1 MIEIN
6 KKRII
11 NLLTIVVLLLS
22 YSGVWAQN
30 CTSMPEPVTYTRV
43 TTGGDP
49 NKYVEEYAYVNGIK
63 VTRIL
68 QAGTRSFDKIKYSN
82 EDTNTPTE
90 NYCGIN
96 RRSKY
101 IGKKYPFMD
110 SDKVTNII
118 YTFSEPVVDVEVF
131 LAAFGY
137 SGTTT
142 RVEDQIDDVIFSV
155 NRGSLTLHN
164 RASCNGTIQIVNG
177 NEVKSLKRKT
187 TNAKI
192 GITSTAPFTQL
203 TLTYN
208 EPGGGVIG
216 GAGFYVEICTQS
228 IKPHNSS
235 ACNPTNINNNFA
247 KAISATKTLNGVEVE
262 RVLSANEFADL
273 GSQNYC
279 GSSVNYPNNLPYMS
293 DTGARKLTYKFKHPV
308 TSAEIF
314 LFAFGESTKS
324 AEPNRYDQVRF
335 SINGEGTMSLSQ
347 TYNCIPTGTTIN
359 GTTGVVRSADDKL
372 ITTDVGIKVSS
383 TKPFTEI
390 VLDDQTPGG
399 NSSGL
404 GYVVEICASSIT
416 KANVDNFITLDA
428 AASTLTNQAV
438 CEGGAPTYK
447 AKANATAFASTA
459 KFDYI
464 LEVKKSGTTSWV
476 AVETQSNVTPGTVHT
491 FTGDAFKTTNYNN
504 AKVRVKYVYKNSLFP
519 SVTGAAYSNEA
530 TLTVKAP
537 TVITTS
543 PQAAAYCVGSTAT
556 PLSVVATGEGTLT
569 YKWYSNTV
577 DNTTTGTLI
586 PTATIATFT
595 PPTATSGTTYY
606 YAEVTGSCGQ
616 VKSATAKVEVLAK
629 ADLVNIIAPAYTP
642 ITVCANGA
650 NTTITANANLRTGVG
665 NRLTYTLQHSAT
677 GAPNSFTDHPTQKY
691 TNFTPSADNTKQ
703 FVIKNEAASEGYYR
717 VKYTSN
723 ASLCSGGGENYSNVF
738 KFTVTALPEV
748 TAINANP
755 LAFSPGV
762 PTSISFTIEGT
773 PNAVV
778 TYRIGSGSVQTTTLD
793 ASGNSPAI
801 PAGTHTQ
808 TVELSVSKI
817 TLGGCEQTYTN
828 MKGRAVTTTTQ
839 CFGGG
844 QIRPARQFP
853 FPVAQNQNS
862 IAPMNGVNVIR
873 EYGGT
878 PNANTSILY
887 QFCSTQ
893 NYLVGYTLVDA
904 NSTKVTYVFD
914 KPIKGVEIWLMLM
927 SDSGGGLDRMKLSTN
942 NGNLTFTKVYDC
954 YGNAIV
960 AANGEVSASNN
971 VTDVA
976 VKVTSDKPF
985 TKLTVLHTSASTG
998 ALVEL
1003 CPASVQPVELI
1014 DITQQPQS
1022 QTTCETLSPIF
1033 TSKAVLKNGATGT
1046 VKYQWQESTNNGASW
1061 VDAVSAISATSGTIA
1076 SGATTSL
1083 NLFNI
1088 AKNTPNKQY
1097 RVLYTYQ
1104 LLPGVEVT
1112 KASTPATLT
1121 VNDKVEIT
1129 EFKAS
1134 PNTIV
1139 SGVATP
1145 VTVTIKGTPNAQVT
1159 YTVDGDTPQTVTLTG
1174 GVHTFTRTISQ
1185 TTDVAIT
1192 QLEKNCTVN
1201 PDLHLKIGEA
1211 GESCGSLPSPQ
1222 FGATVTGT
1230 NKQMMGSVE
1239 VTRTFSGGAPIATTL
1254 SYSGICL
1261 PYYPMGYAILRK
1273 QTSNASKVTY
1283 RFSQPVTSAEVWLLV
1298 MSNTPLS
1305 PGIDKAKITT
1315 NCSSTTLTKV
1325 YDCSNSATLTG
1336 NTVASANKVNT
1347 DVAISV
1353 ESTGTFTELYVEDLW
1368 DSSTGNG
1375 AGFLV
1380 ELCPSS
1386 VKPVTIDI
1394 SKHPL
1399 STSVCSGQ
1407 TVSLSAV
1414 AALKGLPA
1422 NTPMSYQWEQ
1432 SANGTAWSN
1441 VTGAGASGTTTTG
1454 SVTYTVPATLTQT
1467 THYRL
1472 KYSYTTS
1479 CGAVTVTATTNA
1491 AIITI
1496 NELPKVT
1503 KVEATP
1509 GYILNGAST
1518 PISFIITGT
1527 ADATV
1532 TYTLNGGAPLTA
1544 QINGS
1549 GVATVPYTTTQDVT
1563 LNVTQI
1569 EKNACITSITDKSVT
1584 VGVSKCAAFPAPQ
1597 FGASVTG
1604 SNKQTMSNVEVT
1616 RSFDGG
1622 TPAGSPSYG
1631 TQCSGLPYSSGYI
1644 LLRKETSNAS
1654 KVTYHFSQPVTSAEV
1669 WLLLMSNGGIEG
1681 VDKAKITTNCG
1692 SATLTKIYD
1701 CSNTATLSGDE
1712 ITSTTRIFTDV
1723 AIRVE
1728 SVKPFTEL
1736 YVEDLWTT
1744 GSGRGFMVELCPS
1757 SLVVANT
1764 TGILSVATQPAN
1776 VSACQGG
1783 TASIV
1788 SKANVGAAYL
1798 GGTLTYQWEESANN
1812 GTTWTNATG
1821 ASATGT
1827 ATPGLDVTYTL
1838 SNVTSASPNK
1848 QYRVK
1853 YRYIYNNGFCGEATI
1868 YSDPAKLIVPSASD
1882 IITIQAT
1889 QPSNVT
1895 TSDCT
1900 QITNVSAQA
1909 KIADGYTIKNVSA
1922 RGGNIFGYYLEFKEG
1937 NTWKTY
1943 KGQQYSNNPSNHPQ
1957 TLKIVHSQAPEGT
1970 THFRVRYTVEL
1981 TIGCEFTVTTN
1992 EFTFIKNLPAE
2003 PAITTSQTFCQSE
2016 NKTVGDLT
2024 TLANIKW
2031 YSAATGGS
2039 EVVASTTIPVDT
2051 NDYFAVATANGCE
2064 STRKKITVTVVPKP
2078 SAPVVQNKTECP
2090 AAGTFDMANLVTVLP
2105 GHTLKWYNAA
2115 TGNATTVSTVDRNK
2129 TAKTTYEKWV
2139 ALATSQGCESDR
2151 VKVTYTVDITTQPT
2165 ITAPAANLSI
2175 NCADSATAIDAAVNA
2190 WAATATATVGCG
2202 TATVTNNYATVK
2214 PTNLCSVN
2222 EFEVTFT
2229 VRDAFGNQKTKKKKI
2244 TIDRL
2249 IANDDTESVARSTG
2263 KDIDVLSN
2271 DTVNGAQA
2279 TTSNAK
2285 VTLVSDGGIGA
2296 TVTSDGKI
2304 RIPGG
2309 SIAPGTYN
2317 VTYKLCDKNNTS
2329 RCGATATVA
2338 VTVNNST
2345 IEANHDTP
2353 VALTYS
2359 ASAAYAKAADHTD
2372 FNVLSNDKLSGVTPT
2387 LSQVDILPTNQ
2398 TGVTIEAST
2407 GKIKVDGATAAGVY
2421 NLTYKIKEKNTTN
2434 TSATAK
2440 VTVVVK
2446 NALVVNPATLTAP
2459 ITPSTSATTPKEIG
2473 NVLNQT
2479 QLNGNKP
2486 NASQVSISV
2495 TQEATPPQS
2504 GDPVP
2509 SIDPATGKVL
2519 IPSGVKPGNYTIK
2532 YQVCDKAEGIAK
2544 SCSDEK
2550 TITVN
2555 VAGGNTTTT
2564 NNDDFT
2570 ANPVERSNS
2579 EEVVKNGANPVNV
2592 LANDKLGTRTNID
2605 TDVVTIRQTATS
2617 NSGVNIDTA
2626 TGQIKVAANTPAGVH
2641 EVKYKI
2647 TEKGQTTES
2656 SEATAKV
2663 VVKNKVELDPATIPG
2678 TVNTP
2683 DDGNDKTIANILD
2696 KAKINGNKPD
2706 AADVVITVPNPAH
2719 KNNPSDI
2726 VPYVDTTTGKVIV
2739 PVGTKP
2745 GTHQITYQVCDKL
2758 PAGQSAAQT
2767 CKTAT
2772 ITIPVTANTATSAND
2787 DYASNPVEVSNSATS
2802 YVKNG
2807 TEDVNVLSNDALG
2820 GNTTINTNLVDITQ
2834 THTSHS
2840 GVNIET
2846 ATGKVKVAPN
2856 TPAGEYTLKYTIAE
2870 KGGGPSST
2878 ESTVKVVVKNKVVV
2892 NQATIPSSVTPAT
2905 DGTDKE
2911 IGDVLDQ
2918 TEINGSKPSAAQVTI
2933 TETSPA
2939 PKNDP
2944 SDKVPYIDTTT
2955 GKVKIPAGVKP
2966 GNYPITYQ
2974 ICDKAIPASA
2984 NTCKTATITVKVAG
2998 NHLDPKNDDFSQ
3010 KKVERSTSDAYVKDG
3025 ANDLNVLS
3033 NDKLG
3038 NREGLDTNVVT
3049 IEQTYTSNNGV
3060 TVEVA
3065 TGKVKVAA
3073 NTPAGEYTV
3082 KYKITEKGQTTAS
3095 NEVSVK
3101 VTVTNKLEVSTRTIP
3116 NAKPSTNSTTPVSV
3130 GNILDQTKINGQL
3143 NPDPSEVEI
3152 TATPDQPGSPKKPY
3166 IDTTTGKVMIPA
3178 GVAPGD
3184 HTISYKVCDKALGAA
3199 KRCEE
3204 ATVTVKVVSNTATS
3218 EDDDFTADTYKVEHP
3233 TVDTFV
3239 SDGSDP
3245 VNVLSND
3252 KLGSDTTISTDEV
3265 TITQTATSNSNVN
3278 IDTATGKIKVKAN
3291 TPAGVYTVKYKFTEK
3306 GQPASAASAEKTA
3319 TVVVTNKLTS
3329 SNGNYGGAP
3338 STNSTPANGGD
3349 VLNNVRINGVKP
3361 TPSQV
3366 TITEDNGAGSGIV
3379 PFLVTSGADAG
3390 KIKIPQG
3397 TPPGNYTITYTVC
3410 DTASGAAKSC
3420 KTATANIRVS
3430 ANAIIATND
3439 EDNKEVEFAT
3449 SVQNVK
3455 KSDNTTLNVLDN
3467 DTLAGLTATDTT
3479 VTIETTVPET
3489 GITIKTNG
3497 EVEVAANKPAGVYE
3511 LKYVIKETADINNV
3525 SDEATVKVVV
3535 KNKVTFD
3542 SIPSTPVNPS
3552 TDKNTPATPIDVIA
3566 NTKINGSTP
3575 SANDVTIEVTDPA
3588 DPQSPGDVVPTLNTT
3603 TGKVEIPAGVKPGDY
3618 NITYR
3623 VCDKAQPAEAKTC
3636 QENTIT
3642 IKVRGNTITGAD
3654 DDFSAHKV
3662 ERSTSDKFVNDGT
3675 NDVNVLTNDVLGSRT
3690 GLTTDLVTINQTA
3703 TTDPKVSIDTATG
3716 KVKVAADAPAGTHTI
3731 KYTITEKGQ
3740 TTPSAEKT
3748 VTVVV
3753 TNKIVLTPTDV
3764 VSNPVTPSTDRNT
3777 PKEIGD
3783 VLDGTKLNGT
3793 KPGIGTGANQV
3804 TISVVTPAQPQ
3815 SPGDAVPEL
3824 DTTTGKV
3831 KIPAGV
3837 KPGTYNITYK
3847 VCDNA
3852 TPQTCETSTVPI
3864 TVQGNTT
3871 TSADDDFTAHKVV
3884 HPTTDTF
3891 VSDNGTPVNVLSND
3905 KLGDDD
3911 TITTDEV
3918 EIIQTATTN
3927 PKVSIDTATGKV
3939 KVEANTPAGE
3949 YTVKYKFKEKGQSD
3963 TEASQE
3969 KTVTVV
3975 VTNQVEIDRANN
3987 NYTGAP
3993 SINATPAEGGD
4004 VLDKVKINGNKP
4016 NANEVNITVDTP
4028 ATGTTVPYLETSGA
4042 DAGKIKIPQGTPA
4055 GTYTITYTV
4064 CDKAQPA
4071 SARTCEQAT
4080 ATITVDA
4087 NPIVANADNDNK
4099 VVTFSTAAQTVKKTD
4114 GTTLNVLANDKLG
4127 ATTGLNNTLVTIETT
4142 QPVTDITIKANGE
4155 VEVGANKAPGVY
4167 ELKYKIKETADPT
4180 HVSAEA
4186 TVKVV
4191 VKNKVELDA
4200 IPTTPANP
4208 STDGT
4213 TPNAVVDILDNT
4225 KINGNKP
4232 NANEVTIEV
4241 VTPATPQSPGDSVP
4255 TIDTTTG
4262 KVVVPSGVKPG
4273 TYTITYKVCDK
4284 AQPDEAKTC
4293 KTDTVTITVTGNTIQ
4308 ATADDFTAHK
4318 VERSNNDAFV
4328 KNGAN
4333 EVNVLTND
4341 ELGTRTG
4348 IDTQVVT
4355 ITQTATTDPKVTIDT
4370 ATGKV
4375 KVAAN
4380 APAGVHVLKYTITEK
4395 GQTTASQEVE
4405 VKVVVTNKVESED
4418 ATYTGTTPTDSNPTT
4433 AGNILD
4439 HVHFNGGS
4447 QAPDP
4452 SEVTVEIVT
4461 PAPGTTVP
4469 TIITTGADTGKIQI
4483 PQGTPA
4489 GTYPITYKVCD
4500 KATGAANTCKTHTAT
4515 VTVNPATTDIV
4526 AQPDTYTLQWDA
4538 AERTAEGNILVNDR
4552 HLTRENLD
4560 TTLVD
4565 IQQVAASTPDKV
4577 SIDTATGKVKI
4588 AAGTPAGTHT
4598 ISYTITPKG
4607 ETSPVSAPALVTVV
4621 IRNKVELATNPIN
4634 GAPSSDDTPREIGN
4648 VIDNVKIN
4656 GQRPDPSDVT
4666 IEITPATPLEP
4677 GRPTPEV
4684 DPATGKVTV
4693 PKNTPSGEYTI
4704 GVKVCDKVTPKTCVN
4719 QNITIKVRPDQDL
4732 MAEEDEFSVGIMGGT
4747 TPSVLRNDKLRGRTG
4762 LTIADVTVQ
4771 AIGRARAHTRGLPEP
4786 ASDRIIIA
4794 SDGRIDVK
4802 EGLQEGDYIYEYSI
4816 ISKEDTNL
4824 ISNARVIIHV
4834 AKNVAA
4840 EDEIEVEKPR
4850 EGEADT
4856 TSTKSLLDN
4865 DAINGQKPIIGTT
4878 PGTVTIEKISVT
4890 PSAQD
4895 KIDIDTTTGKIIVKP
4910 GAPIGEYEVEYR
4922 ICLNG
4927 TSNCQTGKAKVKIQP
4942 QLTLAEDNFADR
4954 TIVTNISTNQVGNVL
4969 ANDTLDGQPIAA
4981 SEVSIKVT
4989 NNAGIPGV
4997 TIDAEGNLTIPQGA
5011 PSGTH
5016 TIEYEVISNTYGVR
5030 KTGRVVVNLSNDA
5043 DLEFYN
5049 AISTDEGSQNNGF
5062 IIKNIELYPKNNLK
5076 IFNRYGVL
5084 IFEKDGY
5091 TNASPFKG
5099 ISEGRATVNKD
5110 GKLPQGTYYYI
5121 LEYTDGK
5128 NQTQQ
5133 KTGWLYIK

>member
-1 MIEIN
+1 MIEMN

-22 YSGVWAQN
+22 YSGIWAQSGG
-30 CTSMPEPVTYTRV
+30 CDYMPDPVAYTQVSANPKLVKEYADVKGVRV
-43 TTGGDP
+43 TRTL
-49 NKYVEEYAYVNGIK
+49 K
-63 VTRIL
+63 
-68 QAGTRSFDKIKYSN
+68 AGTRSIDKVMYSN
-82 EDTNTPTE
+82 QDTTTPAET
-90 NYCGIN
+90 YCSIN
-96 RRSKY
+96 RQAEY
-101 IGKKYPFMD
+101 GGKKYPFMD
-110 SDKVTNII
+110 SNKVVEIT
-118 YTFSEPVVDVEVF
+118 YEFSKPVVDVEVF

-137 SGTTT
+137 SGTPQQ
-142 RVEDQIDDVIFSV
+142 VGKDQIDDVKFAV
-155 NRGSLTLHN
+155 NKGSLTLHPRSTCTPN
-164 RASCNGTIQIVNG
+164 AIEVVNG
-177 NEVKSLKRKT
+177 NEVKSKKRVT
-187 TNAKI
+187 TDAKV
-192 GITSTAPFTQL
+192 GITSTESFTQL
-203 TLTYN
+203 TLTYH
-208 EPGGGVIG
+208 EPGGSIIG
-216 GAGFYVEICTQS
+216 GAGFYVEICLNS
-228 IKPHNSS
+228 IQPLNRSICSPDTMGNKFTS
-235 ACNPTNINNNFA
+235 NNQ
-247 KAISATKTLNGVEVE
+247 TKTLNGVDVGLSTTGSM
-262 RVLSANEFADL
+262 LSAGILNGETYCTTMNYSSL
-273 GSQNYC
+273 GSIPFLT
-279 GSSVNYPNNLPYMS
+279 SVASGPKQ
-293 DTGARKLTYKFKHPV
+293 KLTYTFDKPI

-324 AEPNRYDQVRF
+324 NADAYDEVKF
-335 SINGEGTMSLSQ
+335 AVNGGGAISLSQ
-347 TYNCIPTGTTIN
+347 TYNCNPEGTKITGNVVRSADDRKITTNVGIKVSSTQPFTEIVLEDNTPHGTRSGNGYLIAICESSIKLADISQCNPGNINNNFTKAISATETLNGVEVERILDANQFANLGSKNYCGSSINYPANLPYMGHTGAKKLTYKFKAPVTSAEIFLFAFGESEDIPNPNRYDEVKFSVNGGGTMTLSQTYNCMPTGTTIN
-359 GTTGVVRSADDKL
+359 SSTGKVRSADNKL
-372 ITTDVGIKVSS
+372 ITTDVGIKVTS
-383 TKPFTEI
+383 TQPFTEI
-390 VLDDQTPGG
+390 VLDDLTP
-399 NSSGL
+399 SGTRSGM

-416 KANVDNFITLDA
+416 KTNVDNFIKLDA
-428 AASTLTNQAV
+428 TASTLTNQTV
-438 CEGGAPTYK
+438 CEGEAPTYK
-447 AKANATAFASTA
+447 AKATAKAFATTA
-459 KFDYI
+459 KFDYV
-464 LEVKKSGTTSWV
+464 LEAKKSGATNWV
-476 AVETQSNVTPGTVHT
+476 AVETKSDVAPGTEHT
-491 FTGDAFKTTNYNN
+491 FTGGDLKTTDYNN

-530 TLTVKAP
+530 TLTVKEKASITSLTASP
-537 TVITTS
+537 TS
-543 PQAAAYCVGSTAT
+543 
-556 PLSVVATGEGTLT
+556 LNE
-569 YKWYSNTV
+569 
-577 DNTTTGTLI
+577 
-586 PTATIATFT
+586 
-595 PPTATSGTTYY
+595 
-606 YAEVTGSCGQ
+606 
-616 VKSATAKVEVLAK
+616 
-629 ADLVNIIAPAYTP
+629 
-642 ITVCANGA
+642 
-650 NTTITANANLRTGVG
+650 
-665 NRLTYTLQHSAT
+665 T
-677 GAPNSFTDHPTQKY
+677 GATNIVY
-691 TNFTPSADNTKQ
+691 T
-703 FVIKNEAASEGYYR
+703 IK
-717 VKYTSN
+717 
-723 ASLCSGGGENYSNVF
+723 
-738 KFTVTALPEV
+738 
-748 TAINANP
+748 
-755 LAFSPGV
+755 
-762 PTSISFTIEGT
+762 GT
-773 PNAVV
+773 PGATV
-778 TYRIGSGSVQTTTLD
+778 TYRITGDATDKTVNLNGSGVATVPANGQTTKTTLTITKVEKTGLCSREGLHYKAEVDREGSTCTSHPTPQFAKGQNTKATLNGVEVTRTMEGTLNYYAATTYPNYFCTPTIMEGHPIMNDTAINKITYTFAKPITKVQVWLSGFGGTLTNSDSADFAIDCSD
-793 ASGNSPAI
+793 ANLSLSVTDCNNTAESTLVTKSGNRI
-801 PAGTHTQ
+801 T
-808 TVELSVSKI
+808 SKQ
-817 TLGGCEQTYTN
+817 GKYFQ
-828 MKGRAVTTTTQ
+828 
-839 CFGGG
+839 
-844 QIRPARQFP
+844 
-853 FPVAQNQNS
+853 
-862 IAPMNGVNVIR
+862 
-873 EYGGT
+873 
-878 PNANTSILY
+878 
-887 QFCSTQ
+887 
-893 NYLVGYTLVDA
+893 
-904 NSTKVTYVFD
+904 
-914 KPIKGVEIWLMLM
+914 
-927 SDSGGGLDRMKLSTN
+927 
-942 NGNLTFTKVYDC
+942 
-954 YGNAIV
+954 AIV
-960 AANGEVSASNN
+960 Q
-971 VTDVA
+971 VTA
-976 VKVTSDKPF
+976 DKPF
-985 TKLTVLHTSASTG
+985 TKL
-998 ALVEL
+998 
-1003 CPASVQPVELI
+1003 I
-1014 DITQQPQS
+1014 I
-1022 QTTCETLSPIF
+1022 
-1033 TSKAVLKNGATGT
+1033 SKG
-1046 VKYQWQESTNNGASW
+1046 E
-1061 VDAVSAISATSGTIA
+1061 
-1076 SGATTSL
+1076 
-1083 NLFNI
+1083 
-1088 AKNTPNKQY
+1088 
-1097 RVLYTYQ
+1097 
-1104 LLPGVEVT
+1104 
-1112 KASTPATLT
+1112 
-1121 VNDKVEIT
+1121 
-1129 EFKAS
+1129 
-1134 PNTIV
+1134 
-1139 SGVATP
+1139 
-1145 VTVTIKGTPNAQVT
+1145 PNAFRA
-1159 YTVDGDTPQTVTLTG
+1159 G
-1174 GVHTFTRTISQ
+1174 G
-1185 TTDVAIT
+1185 
-1192 QLEKNCTVN
+1192 
-1201 PDLHLKIGEA
+1201 
-1211 GESCGSLPSPQ
+1211 
-1222 FGATVTGT
+1222 
-1230 NKQMMGSVE
+1230 
-1239 VTRTFSGGAPIATTL
+1239 
-1254 SYSGICL
+1254 Y
-1261 PYYPMGYAILRK
+1261 
-1273 QTSNASKVTY
+1273 
-1283 RFSQPVTSAEVWLLV
+1283 
-1298 MSNTPLS
+1298 
-1305 PGIDKAKITT
+1305 
-1315 NCSSTTLTKV
+1315 
-1325 YDCSNSATLTG
+1325 
-1336 NTVASANKVNT
+1336 
-1347 DVAISV
+1347 
-1353 ESTGTFTELYVEDLW
+1353 
-1368 DSSTGNG
+1368 
-1375 AGFLV
+1375 LV

-1386 VKPVTIDI
+1386 VKPAKIKVTQNPAEMTACVGATGKRFTARAKIDGVAATESMSYI
-1394 SKHPL
+1394 WQQSP
-1399 STSVCSGQ
+1399 TPNVSGSWV
-1407 TVSLSAV
+1407 TAV
-1414 AALKGLPA
+1414 ASSPG
-1422 NTPMSYQWEQ
+1422 
-1432 SANGTAWSN
+1432 
-1441 VTGAGASGTTTTG
+1441 G
-1454 SVTYTVPATLTQT
+1454 SV
-1467 THYRL
+1467 
-1472 KYSYTTS
+1472 
-1479 CGAVTVTATTNA
+1479 
-1491 AIITI
+1491 
-1496 NELPKVT
+1496 KVD
-1503 KVEATP
+1503 
-1509 GYILNGAST
+1509 AST
-1518 PISFIITGT
+1518 EAGLTLGAIQNSHNGLYYRAKFTFT
-1527 ADATV
+1527 KCSHTLETV
-1532 TYTLNGGAPLTA
+1532 
-1544 QINGS
+1544 
-1549 GVATVPYTTTQDVT
+1549 
-1563 LNVTQI
+1563 
-1569 EKNACITSITDKSVT
+1569 
-1584 VGVSKCAAFPAPQ
+1584 
-1597 FGASVTG
+1597 
-1604 SNKQTMSNVEVT
+1604 
-1616 RSFDGG
+1616 
-1622 TPAGSPSYG
+1622 
-1631 TQCSGLPYSSGYI
+1631 YS
-1644 LLRKETSNAS
+1644 E
-1654 KVTYHFSQPVTSAEV
+1654 
-1669 WLLLMSNGGIEG
+1669 
-1681 VDKAKITTNCG
+1681 
-1692 SATLTKIYD
+1692 
-1701 CSNTATLSGDE
+1701 
-1712 ITSTTRIFTDV
+1712 
-1723 AIRVE
+1723 
-1728 SVKPFTEL
+1728 
-1736 YVEDLWTT
+1736 
-1744 GSGRGFMVELCPS
+1744 
-1757 SLVVANT
+1757 
-1764 TGILSVATQPAN
+1764 
-1776 VSACQGG
+1776 
-1783 TASIV
+1783 
-1788 SKANVGAAYL
+1788 
-1798 GGTLTYQWEESANN
+1798 
-1812 GTTWTNATG
+1812 
-1821 ASATGT
+1821 
-1827 ATPGLDVTYTL
+1827 
-1838 SNVTSASPNK
+1838 
-1848 QYRVK
+1848 
-1853 YRYIYNNGFCGEATI
+1853 
-1868 YSDPAKLIVPSASD
+1868 PAKLNVPSDSD
-1882 IITIQAT
+1882 IITITAPT
-1889 QPSNVT
+1889 QGNIT

-1900 QITNVSAQA
+1900 ASTQVSVQA
-1909 KIADGYTIKNVSA
+1909 KVTDGYTIKNNG
-1922 RGGNIFGYYLEFKEG
+1922 GGNLFGYFLQYKENG
-1937 NTWKTY
+1937 TWKDHATQ
-1943 KGQQYSNNPSNHPQ
+1943 KFSNNANDAAKKLIINHGQ
-1957 TLKIVHSQAPEGT
+1957 TASGT
-1970 THFRVRYTVEL
+1970 VFRVRYTVTL
-1981 TIGCEFTVTTN
+1981 TTGCEYTVYSS
-1992 EFTFIKNLPAE
+1992 EFTFTKNLPAA
-2003 PAITTSQTFCQSE
+2003 PAITTPQTFCQSE
-2016 NKTVGDLT
+2016 NKTVGNLT
-2024 TLANIKW
+2024 ILPNIKW
-2031 YSAATGGS
+2031 YDAASGGN
-2039 EVVASTTIPVDT
+2039 EVLASTLIPVG
-2051 NDYFAVATANGCE
+2051 NNNSYWATITTNGCE
-2064 STRKKITVTVVPKP
+2064 SDRKEVIVKVEAKP
-2078 SAPVVQNKTECP
+2078 NAPTVQNKTECP
-2090 AAGTFDMANLVTVLP
+2090 ATGTYDMKNLVTSSSSN
-2105 GHTLKWYNAA
+2105 TLKWYAAA
-2115 TGNATTVSTVDRNK
+2115 TGNATTTSTVDRHK

-2139 ALATSQGCESDR
+2139 AQVTPQGCESDR
-2151 VKVTYTVDITTQPT
+2151 VKVTYIVDVTTQPT
-2165 ITAPAANLSI
+2165 ITAPAASLSI
-2175 NCADSATAIDAAVNA
+2175 NCADPAATTDAAVNA

-2202 TATVTNNYATVK
+2202 TNTVTNNYATVK
-2214 PTNLCSVN
+2214 PADLCSVG
-2222 EFEVTFT
+2222 EIEVTFT
-2229 VRDAFGNQKTKKKKI
+2229 VTDAFGTQKTVKKKI
-2244 TIDRL
+2244 TVDRL
-2249 IANDDTESVARSTG
+2249 IANNDTESVARSTG

-2309 SIAPGTYN
+2309 SVAPGTYN
-2317 VTYKLCDKNNTS
+2317 VTYKICDKNNPS

-2359 ASAAYAKAADHTD
+2359 ASAAYAKAADNTD

-2398 TGVTIEAST
+2398 PGVTIEAST

-2434 TSATAK
+2434 TSATAN

-2479 QLNGNKP
+2479 QLNGSKP

-2495 TQEATPPQS
+2495 TQGANPPVA

-2532 YQVCDKAEGIAK
+2532 YKVCDKATGIAK

-2719 KNNPSDI
+2719 KDAPSDI

-2745 GTHQITYQVCDKL
+2745 GNHQITYQVCDKL
-2758 PAGQSAAQT
+2758 PAGQEAAKT

-2772 ITIPVTANTATSAND
+2772 ITIPVAANSATSADD

-2820 GNTTINTNLVDITQ
+2820 SNTTITTNLVDITQ

-2870 KGGGPSST
+2870 KGGGPSSA
-2878 ESTVKVVVKNKVVV
+2878 ESTVKVVVKNKLTLGSGNV
-2892 NQATIPSSVTPAT
+2892 PSSVKPAT
-2905 DGTDKE
+2905 GNTPTE
-2911 IGDVLDQ
+2911 IGDVLNG
-2918 TEINGSKPSAAQVTI
+2918 TKINGTPTTVGTGPNQVTI
-2933 TETSPA
+2933 TVVTPA
-2939 PKNDP
+2939 TPQGSNPVPTLDP
-2944 SDKVPYIDTTT
+2944 AT
-2955 GKVKIPAGVKP
+2955 GKVKIPAGVPAGSYTIKYKICDNATPASAKSCEEKTLDINVVGNNLTPIADDFSTFKVEKPAANTFVNDGTNDVNVLTNDKLGDRTGLDTNVVTINQTYTSDTSVNIDLATGKVKVGPGATAGEHTIRYALKEKGQSTESAQVTVKVTVTNKVEVNPATIPASVTPSTDTTTPKEIGNVLNQTTINGNTPTPAQVTITETVPAPKGNPSDKVPYIDPTTGKVVVPAGVKP
-2966 GNYPITYQ
+2966 GSYPITYKV
-2974 ICDKAIPASA
+2974 CDKALGAA
-2984 NTCKTATITVKVAG
+2984 NTCKTATITVNVAG
-2998 NHLDPKNDDFSQ
+2998 NTITPDDDDFS
-3010 KKVERSTSDAYVKDG
+3010 AYKLEHPTVDTFVTDG
-3025 ANDLNVLS
+3025 TNPVNILT

-3038 NREGLDTNVVT
+3038 ARTGLTTNLVT
-3049 IEQTYTSNNGV
+3049 ITPTV
-3060 TVEVA
+3060 TNPNVSID
-3065 TGKVKVAA
+3065 TDSGKVKVKA
-3073 NTPAGEYTV
+3073 NAPAGVYTV

-3095 NEVSVK
+3095 
-3101 VTVTNKLEVSTRTIP
+3101 
-3116 NAKPSTNSTTPVSV
+3116 
-3130 GNILDQTKINGQL
+3130 
-3143 NPDPSEVEI
+3143 
-3152 TATPDQPGSPKKPY
+3152 
-3166 IDTTTGKVMIPA
+3166 
-3178 GVAPGD
+3178 
-3184 HTISYKVCDKALGAA
+3184 
-3199 KRCEE
+3199 
-3204 ATVTVKVVSNTATS
+3204 
-3218 EDDDFTADTYKVEHP
+3218 
-3233 TVDTFV
+3233 
-3239 SDGSDP
+3239 
-3245 VNVLSND
+3245 
-3252 KLGSDTTISTDEV
+3252 
-3265 TITQTATSNSNVN
+3265 
-3278 IDTATGKIKVKAN
+3278 
-3291 TPAGVYTVKYKFTEK
+3291 
-3306 GQPASAASAEKTA
+3306 AEKTV
-3319 TVVVTNKLTS
+3319 TVVVTNKLVTN
-3329 SNGNYGGAP
+3329 NGNYGGAP
-3338 STNSTPANGGD
+3338 STTSTPADGGN
-3349 VLNNVRINGVKP
+3349 VLDNVRINGATTNP
-3361 TPSQV
+3361 APNDV
-3366 TITEDNGAGSGIV
+3366 TITVDQTAGSGIV
-3379 PFLVTSGADAG
+3379 PYLETSGADKG
-3390 KIKIPQG
+3390 KIKLPQG
-3397 TPPGNYTITYTVC
+3397 TPSGTYTIKYTVC
-3410 DTASGAAKSC
+3410 DNAPAAAKSC
-3420 KTATANIRVS
+3420 KQATATVVVD

-3439 EDNKEVEFAT
+3439 TNNKDVEFNANT
-3449 SVQNVK
+3449 AQNVK
-3455 KSDNTTLNVLDN
+3455 AASNNDLNVLDN
-3467 DTLAGLTATDTT
+3467 DKLGATTGLNNTQ
-3479 VTIETTVPET
+3479 VTIQTTQPEAN
-3489 GITIKTNG
+3489 ITIQPDGK
-3497 EVEVAANKPAGVYE
+3497 VQVAAGKAAGVYE
-3511 LKYVIKETADINNV
+3511 LKYKIKDNANPTNI
-3525 SDEATVKVVV
+3525 SGEATVKVVV
-3535 KNKVTFD
+3535 KNKLTFD
-3542 SIPSTPVNPS
+3542 PFLATPVKPS
-3552 TDKNTPATPIDVIA
+3552 TDNNTPADRIDVLDKTKLNG
-3566 NTKINGSTP
+3566 NTPAI
-3575 SANDVTIEVTDPA
+3575 NDVTIQVTDPA
-3588 DPQSPGDVVPTLNTT
+3588 DPQSPDDVVPELDTT
-3603 TGKVEIPAGVKPGDY
+3603 TGKIKVPAGVKPG
-3618 NITYR
+3618 TYTIEYK
-3623 VCDKAQPAEAKTC
+3623 VCDKVSGDAKTC
-3636 QENTIT
+3636 KTNSVTFT
-3642 IKVRGNTITGAD
+3642 VAGNDILAVAD
-3654 DDFSAHKV
+3654 DFTAHKV

-3675 NDVNVLTNDVLGSRT
+3675 NDVNVLTYDKLGTRT
-3690 GLTTDLVTINQTA
+3690 GLTTELVTINQTH
-3703 TTDPKVSIDTATG
+3703 TSEPKVTIEPDG
-3716 KVKVAADAPAGTHTI
+3716 RVKVAADAPAGTHTI
-3731 KYTITEKGQ
+3731 KYRITEKGQ
-3740 TTPSAEKT
+3740 TTASNEVEVK
-3748 VTVVV
+3748 VVV
-3753 TNKIVLTPTDV
+3753 TNKIELDHTAVI
-3764 VSNPVTPSTDRNT
+3764 SNPVTPSTDST
-3777 PKEIGD
+3777 MPKKIGD
-3783 VLDGTKLNGT
+3783 VLDGIKLNGA
-3793 KPGIGTGANQV
+3793 KPTIGTGPNQV
-3804 TISVVTPAQPQ
+3804 TITVTDPADPQ
-3815 SPGDAVPEL
+3815 VAGDPVPEI
-3824 DTTTGKV
+3824 DTTTGEV

-3852 TPQTCETSTVPI
+3852 NPQTCETSTVPI

-3911 TITTDEV
+3911 SITTDEV

-4099 VVTFSTAAQTVKKTD
+4099 VVEFSTAAQTVKKTD

-4127 ATTGLNNTLVTIETT
+4127 ATTGLNNTIVTIETT

-4167 ELKYKIKETADPT
+4167 ELKYKIRETADPT

-4208 STDGT
+4208 STDGR
-4213 TPNAVVDILDNT
+4213 TPNTVVDILDNT

-4241 VTPATPQSPGDSVP
+4241 VTPATPQSLGDIVP

-4328 KNGAN
+4328 KDGAN

-4341 ELGTRTG
+4341 ELGTRKG

-4355 ITQTATTDPKVTIDT
+4355 ITQTTTPDPKVTIDT

-4380 APAGVHVLKYTITEK
+4380 APAGEHVLKYTITEK

-4621 IRNKVELATNPIN
+4621 IKNKVELATNPIN

-4704 GVKVCDKVTPKTCVN
+4704 GVKVCDKDTPKTCVN

-4771 AIGRARAHTRGLPEP
+4771 AIGRARAYTPGLPEP
-4786 ASDRIIIA
+4786 ASDRIIVA

-4824 ISNARVIIHV
+4824 ISNTKVIIHV
-4834 AKNVAA
+4834 TKNVAA

-4850 EGEADT
+4850 EGEADN

-4910 GAPIGEYEVEYR
+4910 GAPIGEHEVEYR

-4927 TSNCQTGKAKVKIQP
+4927 TLTCKTGKAKVKIQP

-4969 ANDTLDGQPIAA
+4969 ANDTLDGQPIVA

-5016 TIEYEVISNTYGVR
+5016 TIEYEIISNTYGVR

-5121 LEYTDGK
+5121 LEYIDGK

-5133 KTGWLYIK
+5133 KAGWLYIK

>member
-1 MIEIN
+1 MIEMN

-22 YSGVWAQN
+22 YSGIWAQSGG
-30 CTSMPEPVTYTRV
+30 CDYMPDPVAYTQVSANPKLVKEYADVKGVRV
-43 TTGGDP
+43 TRTL
-49 NKYVEEYAYVNGIK
+49 K
-63 VTRIL
+63 
-68 QAGTRSFDKIKYSN
+68 AGTRSIDKVMYSN
-82 EDTNTPTE
+82 QDTTTPAET
-90 NYCGIN
+90 YCSIN
-96 RRSKY
+96 RQAEY
-101 IGKKYPFMD
+101 GGKKYPFMD
-110 SDKVTNII
+110 SNKVVEIT
-118 YTFSEPVVDVEVF
+118 YEFSKPVVDVEVF

-137 SGTTT
+137 SGTPQQ
-142 RVEDQIDDVIFSV
+142 VGKDQIDDVKFAV
-155 NRGSLTLHN
+155 NKGSLTLHPRSTCTPN
-164 RASCNGTIQIVNG
+164 AIEVVNG
-177 NEVKSLKRKT
+177 NEVKSKKRVT
-187 TNAKI
+187 TDAKV
-192 GITSTAPFTQL
+192 GITSTESFTQL
-203 TLTYN
+203 TLTYH
-208 EPGGGVIG
+208 EPGGSIIG
-216 GAGFYVEICTQS
+216 GAGFYVEICLNS
-228 IKPHNSS
+228 IQPLNRSICSPDTMGNKFTS
-235 ACNPTNINNNFA
+235 NNQ
-247 KAISATKTLNGVEVE
+247 TKTLNGVDVGLSTTGSM
-262 RVLSANEFADL
+262 LSAGILNGETYCTTMNYSSL
-273 GSQNYC
+273 GSIPFLT
-279 GSSVNYPNNLPYMS
+279 SVASGPKQ
-293 DTGARKLTYKFKHPV
+293 KLTYTFDKPI

-324 AEPNRYDQVRF
+324 NADAYDEVKF
-335 SINGEGTMSLSQ
+335 AVNGGGAISLSQ
-347 TYNCIPTGTTIN
+347 TYNCNPEGTKITGNVVRSADDRKITTNVGIKVSSTQPFTEIVLEDNTPHGTRSGNGYLIAICESSIKLADISQCNPGNINNNFTKAISATETLNGVEVERILDANQFANLGSKNYCGSSINYPANLPYMGHTGAKKLTYKFKAPVTSAEIFLFAFGESEDIPNPNRYDEVKFSVNGGGTMTLSQTYNCMPTGTTIN
-359 GTTGVVRSADDKL
+359 SSTGKVRSADNKL
-372 ITTDVGIKVSS
+372 ITTDVGIKVTS

-390 VLDDQTPGG
+390 VLDDLTPSG
-399 NSSGL
+399 NLSGM

-416 KANVDNFITLDA
+416 RANVDNFITLDA
-428 AASTLTNQAV
+428 TASTLTNQTV
-438 CEGGAPTYK
+438 CDGEAPTTYK
-447 AKANATAFASTA
+447 AKATANAFAATA

-464 LEVKKSGTTSWV
+464 LEAKKSGATNWV
-476 AVETQSNVTPGTVHT
+476 AVETKSNVAPGTEHT
-491 FTGDAFKTTNYNN
+491 FTGDALKTTDYNN

-530 TLTVKAP
+530 TLTVKA
-537 TVITTS
+537 
-543 PQAAAYCVGSTAT
+543 
-556 PLSVVATGEGTLT
+556 
-569 YKWYSNTV
+569 
-577 DNTTTGTLI
+577 
-586 PTATIATFT
+586 
-595 PPTATSGTTYY
+595 
-606 YAEVTGSCGQ
+606 
-616 VKSATAKVEVLAK
+616 
-629 ADLVNIIAPAYTP
+629 
-642 ITVCANGA
+642 
-650 NTTITANANLRTGVG
+650 
-665 NRLTYTLQHSAT
+665 
-677 GAPNSFTDHPTQKY
+677 
-691 TNFTPSADNTKQ
+691 
-703 FVIKNEAASEGYYR
+703 
-717 VKYTSN
+717 
-723 ASLCSGGGENYSNVF
+723 
-738 KFTVTALPEV
+738 LPEV

-755 LAFSPGV
+755 PAFSPGV
-762 PTSISFTIEGT
+762 STSVSFTIEGT

-778 TYRIGSGSVQTTTLD
+778 TYRIGSGSVQTTTLNS
-793 ASGNSPAI
+793 SGNSPAI
-801 PAGTHTQ
+801 SAGVHTQ

-817 TLGGCEQTYTN
+817 TLGGCEQTYTD

-853 FPVAQNQNS
+853 FPAAQNQNS
-862 IAPMNGVNVIR
+862 TAPMNGVNVRR

-878 PNANTSILY
+878 PNANAAIFY
-887 QFCSTQ
+887 RFCTTQ
-893 NYLVGYTLVDA
+893 DYPVGYTLVDA
-904 NSTKVTYVFD
+904 SSTKVTYVFD
-914 KPIKGVEIWLMLM
+914 KPIKAVEIWLMLM
-927 SDSGGGLDRMKLSTN
+927 SDSGGGLDKMQLSTN

-1061 VDAVSAISATSGTIA
+1061 VDATSAISATSGTIA
-1076 SGATTSL
+1076 SGGTTSL

-1088 AKNTPNKQY
+1088 TKNTPNKQY

-1104 LLPGVEVT
+1104 LVPGVEVT

-1159 YTVDGDTPQTVTLTG
+1159 YTVDGGAPQTVTLTG

-1201 PDLHLKIGEA
+1201 PDLHLKIGEE

-1261 PYYPMGYAILRK
+1261 PYYPMGYALLRK

-1315 NCSSTTLTKV
+1315 NCSSATLTKV

-1336 NTVASANKVNT
+1336 NIVASTNKVNT
-1347 DVAISV
+1347 DVAIRV

-1368 DSSTGNG
+1368 DTSTGNG

-1386 VKPVTIDI
+1386 VKPAKIKVTQNPTEITACKGATGKYFTAKAKID
-1394 SKHPL
+1394 
-1399 STSVCSGQ
+1399 G
-1407 TVSLSAV
+1407 VSA
-1414 AALKGLPA
+1414 
-1422 NTPMSYQWEQ
+1422 TEDMSYKWEQ
-1432 SANGTAWSN
+1432 SRTPNVLGSWVTAVAPSP
-1441 VTGAGASGTTTTG
+1441 SG
-1454 SVTYTVPATLTQT
+1454 SVKVDGSTQA
-1467 THYRL
+1467 RL
-1472 KYSYTTS
+1472 
-1479 CGAVTVTATTNA
+1479 
-1491 AIITI
+1491 
-1496 NELPKVT
+1496 
-1503 KVEATP
+1503 
-1509 GYILNGAST
+1509 
-1518 PISFIITGT
+1518 
-1527 ADATV
+1527 
-1532 TYTLNGGAPLTA
+1532 TLNTI
-1544 QINGS
+1544 QDSDNGL
-1549 GVATVPYTTTQDVT
+1549 YYR
-1563 LNVTQI
+1563 
-1569 EKNACITSITDKSVT
+1569 
-1584 VGVSKCAAFPAPQ
+1584 AAFT
-1597 FGASVTG
+1597 FT
-1604 SNKQTMSNVEVT
+1604 K
-1616 RSFDGG
+1616 
-1622 TPAGSPSYG
+1622 
-1631 TQCSGLPYSSGYI
+1631 CSHTLETVYS
-1644 LLRKETSNAS
+1644 E
-1654 KVTYHFSQPVTSAEV
+1654 
-1669 WLLLMSNGGIEG
+1669 
-1681 VDKAKITTNCG
+1681 
-1692 SATLTKIYD
+1692 
-1701 CSNTATLSGDE
+1701 
-1712 ITSTTRIFTDV
+1712 
-1723 AIRVE
+1723 
-1728 SVKPFTEL
+1728 
-1736 YVEDLWTT
+1736 
-1744 GSGRGFMVELCPS
+1744 
-1757 SLVVANT
+1757 
-1764 TGILSVATQPAN
+1764 
-1776 VSACQGG
+1776 
-1783 TASIV
+1783 
-1788 SKANVGAAYL
+1788 
-1798 GGTLTYQWEESANN
+1798 
-1812 GTTWTNATG
+1812 
-1821 ASATGT
+1821 
-1827 ATPGLDVTYTL
+1827 
-1838 SNVTSASPNK
+1838 
-1848 QYRVK
+1848 
-1853 YRYIYNNGFCGEATI
+1853 
-1868 YSDPAKLIVPSASD
+1868 PAKLNVPSDSD
-1882 IITIQAT
+1882 IITITAPT
-1889 QPSNVT
+1889 QGNIT

-1900 QITNVSAQA
+1900 ASTQVSVQA
-1909 KIADGYTIKNVSA
+1909 KVTDGYTIKNNG
-1922 RGGNIFGYYLEFKEG
+1922 GGNLFGYFLQYKENG
-1937 NTWKTY
+1937 TWKDHATQ
-1943 KGQQYSNNPSNHPQ
+1943 KFSNNANDAAKKLIINHGQ
-1957 TLKIVHSQAPEGT
+1957 TASGT
-1970 THFRVRYTVEL
+1970 VFRVRYTVTL
-1981 TIGCEFTVTTN
+1981 TTGCEYTVYSS
-1992 EFTFIKNLPAE
+1992 EFTFTKNLPAA
-2003 PAITTSQTFCQSE
+2003 PAITTPQTFCQSE
-2016 NKTVGDLT
+2016 NKTVGNLT
-2024 TLANIKW
+2024 ILPNIKW
-2031 YSAATGGS
+2031 YDAASGGN
-2039 EVVASTTIPVDT
+2039 EVLASTLIPVG
-2051 NDYFAVATANGCE
+2051 NNNSYWATITTNGCE
-2064 STRKKITVTVVPKP
+2064 SDRKEVIVKVEAKP
-2078 SAPVVQNKTECP
+2078 NAPTVQNKTECP
-2090 AAGTFDMANLVTVLP
+2090 ATGTYDMKNLVTSSSSN
-2105 GHTLKWYNAA
+2105 TLKWYAAA
-2115 TGNATTVSTVDRNK
+2115 TGNATTTSTVDRHK

-2139 ALATSQGCESDR
+2139 AQVTPQGCESDR
-2151 VKVTYTVDITTQPT
+2151 VKVTYIVDVTTQPT
-2165 ITAPAANLSI
+2165 ITAPAASLSI
-2175 NCADSATAIDAAVNA
+2175 NCADPAATTDAAVNA

-2202 TATVTNNYATVK
+2202 TNTVTNNYATVK
-2214 PTNLCSVN
+2214 PADLCSVG
-2222 EFEVTFT
+2222 EIEVTFT
-2229 VRDAFGNQKTKKKKI
+2229 VTDAFGTQKTVKKKI
-2244 TIDRL
+2244 TVDRL
-2249 IANDDTESVARSTG
+2249 IANNDTESVARSTG

-2309 SIAPGTYN
+2309 SVAPGTYN
-2317 VTYKLCDKNNTS
+2317 VTYKICDKNNPS

-2359 ASAAYAKAADHTD
+2359 ASAAYAKAADNTD

-2398 TGVTIEAST
+2398 PGVTIEAST

-2434 TSATAK
+2434 TSATAN

-2479 QLNGNKP
+2479 QLNGSKP

-2495 TQEATPPQS
+2495 TQGANPPVA

-2532 YQVCDKAEGIAK
+2532 YKVCDKATGIAK

-2719 KNNPSDI
+2719 KDAPSDI

-2745 GTHQITYQVCDKL
+2745 GNHQITYQVCDKL
-2758 PAGQSAAQT
+2758 PAGQEAAKT

-2772 ITIPVTANTATSAND
+2772 ITIPVAANSATSADD

-2820 GNTTINTNLVDITQ
+2820 SNTTITTNLVDITQ

-2870 KGGGPSST
+2870 KGGGPSSA
-2878 ESTVKVVVKNKVVV
+2878 ESTVKVVVKNKLTLGSGNV
-2892 NQATIPSSVTPAT
+2892 PSSVKPAT
-2905 DGTDKE
+2905 GNTPTE
-2911 IGDVLDQ
+2911 IGDVLNG
-2918 TEINGSKPSAAQVTI
+2918 TKINGTPTTVGTGPNQVTI
-2933 TETSPA
+2933 TVVTPA
-2939 PKNDP
+2939 TPQGSNPVPTLDP
-2944 SDKVPYIDTTT
+2944 AT
-2955 GKVKIPAGVKP
+2955 GKVKIPAGVPAGSYTIKYKICDNATPASAKSCEEKTLDINVVGNNLTPIADDFSTFKVEKPAANTFVNDGTNDVNVLTNDKLGDRTGLDTNVVTINQTYTSDTSVNIDLATGKVKVGPGATAGEHTIRYALKEKGQSTESAQVTVKVTVTNKVEVNPATIPASVTPSTDTTTPKEIGNVLNQTTINGNTPTPAQVTITETVPAPKGNPSDKVPYIDPTTGKVVVPAGVKP
-2966 GNYPITYQ
+2966 GSYPITYKV
-2974 ICDKAIPASA
+2974 CDKALGAA
-2984 NTCKTATITVKVAG
+2984 NTCKTATITVNVAG
-2998 NHLDPKNDDFSQ
+2998 NTITPDDDDFS
-3010 KKVERSTSDAYVKDG
+3010 AYKLEHPTVDTFVTDG
-3025 ANDLNVLS
+3025 TNPVNILT

-3038 NREGLDTNVVT
+3038 ARTGLTTNLVT
-3049 IEQTYTSNNGV
+3049 ITPTV
-3060 TVEVA
+3060 TNPNVSID
-3065 TGKVKVAA
+3065 TDSGKVKVKA
-3073 NTPAGEYTV
+3073 NAPAGVYTV

-3095 NEVSVK
+3095 
-3101 VTVTNKLEVSTRTIP
+3101 
-3116 NAKPSTNSTTPVSV
+3116 
-3130 GNILDQTKINGQL
+3130 
-3143 NPDPSEVEI
+3143 
-3152 TATPDQPGSPKKPY
+3152 
-3166 IDTTTGKVMIPA
+3166 
-3178 GVAPGD
+3178 
-3184 HTISYKVCDKALGAA
+3184 
-3199 KRCEE
+3199 
-3204 ATVTVKVVSNTATS
+3204 
-3218 EDDDFTADTYKVEHP
+3218 
-3233 TVDTFV
+3233 
-3239 SDGSDP
+3239 
-3245 VNVLSND
+3245 
-3252 KLGSDTTISTDEV
+3252 
-3265 TITQTATSNSNVN
+3265 
-3278 IDTATGKIKVKAN
+3278 
-3291 TPAGVYTVKYKFTEK
+3291 
-3306 GQPASAASAEKTA
+3306 AEKTV
-3319 TVVVTNKLTS
+3319 TVVVTNKLVTN
-3329 SNGNYGGAP
+3329 NGNYGGAP
-3338 STNSTPANGGD
+3338 STTSTPADGGN
-3349 VLNNVRINGVKP
+3349 VLDNVRINGATTNP
-3361 TPSQV
+3361 APNDV
-3366 TITEDNGAGSGIV
+3366 TITVDQTAGSGIV
-3379 PFLVTSGADAG
+3379 PYLETSGADKG
-3390 KIKIPQG
+3390 KIKLPQG
-3397 TPPGNYTITYTVC
+3397 TPSGTYTIKYTVC
-3410 DTASGAAKSC
+3410 DNAPAAAKSC
-3420 KTATANIRVS
+3420 KQATATVVVD

-3439 EDNKEVEFAT
+3439 TNNKDVEFNANT
-3449 SVQNVK
+3449 AQNVK
-3455 KSDNTTLNVLDN
+3455 AASNNDLNVLDN
-3467 DTLAGLTATDTT
+3467 DKLGATTGLNNTQ
-3479 VTIETTVPET
+3479 VTIQTTQPEAN
-3489 GITIKTNG
+3489 ITIQPDGK
-3497 EVEVAANKPAGVYE
+3497 VQVAAGKAAGVYE
-3511 LKYVIKETADINNV
+3511 LKYKIKDNANPTNI
-3525 SDEATVKVVV
+3525 SGEATVKVVV
-3535 KNKVTFD
+3535 KNKLTFD
-3542 SIPSTPVNPS
+3542 PFLATPVKPS
-3552 TDKNTPATPIDVIA
+3552 TDNNTPADRIDVLDKTKLNG
-3566 NTKINGSTP
+3566 NTPAI
-3575 SANDVTIEVTDPA
+3575 NDVTIQVTDPA
-3588 DPQSPGDVVPTLNTT
+3588 DPQSPDDVVPELDTT
-3603 TGKVEIPAGVKPGDY
+3603 TGKIKVPAGVKPG
-3618 NITYR
+3618 TYTIEYK
-3623 VCDKAQPAEAKTC
+3623 VCDKVSGDAKTC
-3636 QENTIT
+3636 KTNSVTFT
-3642 IKVRGNTITGAD
+3642 VAGNDILAVAD
-3654 DDFSAHKV
+3654 DFTAHKV

-3675 NDVNVLTNDVLGSRT
+3675 NDVNVLTYDKLGTRT
-3690 GLTTDLVTINQTA
+3690 GLTTELVTINQTH
-3703 TTDPKVSIDTATG
+3703 TSEPKVTIEPDG
-3716 KVKVAADAPAGTHTI
+3716 RVKVAADAPAGTHTI
-3731 KYTITEKGQ
+3731 KYRITEKGQ
-3740 TTPSAEKT
+3740 TTASNEVEVK
-3748 VTVVV
+3748 VVV
-3753 TNKIVLTPTDV
+3753 TNKIELDHTAVI
-3764 VSNPVTPSTDRNT
+3764 SNPVTPSTDST
-3777 PKEIGD
+3777 MPKKIGD
-3783 VLDGTKLNGT
+3783 VLDGIKLNGA
-3793 KPGIGTGANQV
+3793 KPTIGTGPNQV
-3804 TISVVTPAQPQ
+3804 TITVTDPADPQ
-3815 SPGDAVPEL
+3815 VAGDPVPEI
-3824 DTTTGKV
+3824 DTTTGEV

-3852 TPQTCETSTVPI
+3852 NPQTCETSTVPI

-3911 TITTDEV
+3911 SITTDEV

-4099 VVTFSTAAQTVKKTD
+4099 VVEFSTAAQTVKKTD

-4127 ATTGLNNTLVTIETT
+4127 ATTGLNNTIVTIETT

-4167 ELKYKIKETADPT
+4167 ELKYKIRETADPT

-4208 STDGT
+4208 STDGR
-4213 TPNAVVDILDNT
+4213 TPNTVVDILDNT

-4241 VTPATPQSPGDSVP
+4241 VTPATPQSLGDIVP

-4328 KNGAN
+4328 KDGAN

-4341 ELGTRTG
+4341 ELGTRKG

-4355 ITQTATTDPKVTIDT
+4355 ITQTTTPDPKVTIDT

-4380 APAGVHVLKYTITEK
+4380 APAGEHVLKYTITEK

-4621 IRNKVELATNPIN
+4621 IKNKVELATNPIN

-4704 GVKVCDKVTPKTCVN
+4704 GVKVCDKDTPKTCVN

-4771 AIGRARAHTRGLPEP
+4771 AIGRARAYTPGLPEP
-4786 ASDRIIIA
+4786 ASDRIIVA

-4824 ISNARVIIHV
+4824 ISNTKVIIHV
-4834 AKNVAA
+4834 TKNVAA

-4850 EGEADT
+4850 EGEADN

-4910 GAPIGEYEVEYR
+4910 GAPIGEHEVEYR

-4927 TSNCQTGKAKVKIQP
+4927 TLTCKTGKAKVKIQP

-4969 ANDTLDGQPIAA
+4969 ANDTLDGQPIVA

-5016 TIEYEVISNTYGVR
+5016 TIEYEIISNTYGVR

-5121 LEYTDGK
+5121 LEYIDGK

-5133 KTGWLYIK
+5133 KAGWLYIK